1 MRREI
6 ALRLFAF
13 ASGAYIRD
21 PQSLHDQN
29 QDDQA
34 NDHIVHFDCDPHDT
48 LLNKQGC
55 LCWCTIYNCNHFQ
68 MGAFT
73 CNKCGFCGN
82 PSPPP
87 PPPHSAPPRPPVP
100 SPPPPPPRPPPKPPK
115 GSWAAPKGKKHC
127 WIGPDCDRSTFR
139 PSPPPPPPPPV
150 RPPPLLVLPPRVPTL
165 SPPPSPPDPPP
176 RAPGVAFVARDT
188 SQGGVPV
195 ALVALGGGGLALA
208 AAFLC
213 LATGICCP
221 NASIAFNRRL
231 RGLRQPAA
239 AVSAEAKAD
248 PEPAAAPPPRAKPA
262 KGRPKPPSKPKGK
275 YGRIDTAQSSLD

>member
-6 ALRLFAF
+6 ALRLFAV
-13 ASGAYIRD
+13 ASAAYIRD

-34 NDHIVHFDCDPHDT
+34 SDHIVHFDCDPHDT

-100 SPPPPPPRPPPKPPK
+100 SPPPPPPRPPPKPP
-115 GSWAAPKGKKHC
+115 
-127 WIGPDCDRSTFR
+127 
-139 PSPPPPPPPPV
+139 
-150 RPPPLLVLPPRVPTL
+150 PR
-165 SPPPSPPDPPP
+165 
-176 RAPGVAFVARDT
+176 
-188 SQGGVPV
+188 
-195 ALVALGGGGLALA
+195 
-208 AAFLC
+208 
-213 LATGICCP
+213 
-221 NASIAFNRRL
+221 
-231 RGLRQPAA
+231 
-239 AVSAEAKAD
+239 
-248 PEPAAAPPPRAKPA
+248 
-262 KGRPKPPSKPKGK
+262 
-275 YGRIDTAQSSLD
+275 